1 MDVQYL
7 NKLIDEKQNELFEQL
22 SKLIRINS
30 ENFNTHG
37 NEKPCAEYIYELC
50 KELGL
55 ESDLYSPMDIEGF
68 AQHPDY
74 VPGRNLE
81 NRPNVT
87 ARWKGAADVD
97 ELMLMGHSDTVP
109 IGNPAGWFCDPL
121 GGEIR
126 DGKVWGRG
134 ACDDKYALATC
145 LFLIKLLKE
154 NGFEPKANL
163 LFTAYCD
170 EEGGGSHGALAAG
183 LKYPC
188 NRIVNMD
195 GKSKQIWHCAS
206 GGQEAVYQYHV
217 NEPLD
222 SAERTAEA
230 LHVVLQ
236 VMKKFGQRRRAE
248 LEANSN
254 YDGTVYP
261 STSFRY
267 NEVGAAINGAAPNV
281 GYLRFTYYTDK
292 TKDVIMQEFAELDAE
307 LTEKL
312 APLGIISDGFTSATR
327 FFHYGCCPKDCDEI
341 LDMVAAGKEAADREP
356 TVCGSCLSDL
366 SVILKYGSPKA
377 FAFGEGR
384 NFADEGG
391 AHQPNEFIECDKL
404 LAYTKTIGAYILKV
418 LG

>member
-1 MDVQYL
+1 MDIQFF
-7 NKLIDEKQNELFEQL
+7 NKLIDEKQNELFTLL
-22 SKLIRINS
+22 SKLIQINS

-37 NEKPCAEYIYELC
+37 NEKPCAEYIHELC

-55 ESDLYSPMDIEGF
+55 ESDLYSPMEIEGF

-87 ARWKGAADVD
+87 ARWKGAQDVD

-109 IGNPAGWFCDPL
+109 IGNPAGWACDPL

-134 ACDDKYALATC
+134 ACDDKYALAVS

-154 NGFEPKANL
+154 NGFAPKANL

-195 GKSKQIWHCAS
+195 GKANQIWHCAS
-206 GGQEAVYQYHV
+206 GGQEAAYRYHV
-217 NEPLD
+217 DEPLD
-222 SAERTAEA
+222 SAERTAAA
-230 LHVVLQ
+230 LPVVLE
-236 VMKKFGQRRRAE
+236 VLKKFGQRRRAE
-248 LEANSN
+248 LEANPN
-254 YDGTVYP
+254 YAGTVYP
-261 STSFRY
+261 ATSLRY

-292 TKDVIMQEFAELDAE
+292 TKDAIWKEFEELDGE
-307 LTEKL
+307 LREKL
-312 APLGIISDGFTSATR
+312 APLGIISDGFAPATR
-327 FFHYGCCPKDCDEI
+327 FFHYGCCPTDCNEI
-341 LDMVAAGKEAADREP
+341 LDMVAAGKEAAGKELE
-356 TVCGSCLSDL
+356 VCGSCLSDL
-366 SVILKYGSPKA
+366 SIILKYGSPKA

-391 AHQPNEFIECDKL
+391 AHQPNEYIECDKL
-404 LAYTKTIGAYILKV
+404 VAYAKIIAAYILKV